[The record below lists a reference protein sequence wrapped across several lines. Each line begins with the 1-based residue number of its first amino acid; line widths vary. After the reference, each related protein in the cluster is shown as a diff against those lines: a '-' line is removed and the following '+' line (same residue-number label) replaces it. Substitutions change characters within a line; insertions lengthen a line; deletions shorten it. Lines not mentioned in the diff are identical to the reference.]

1 MDIPWLS
8 PSDIEFPAPETAL
21 DHPNGL
27 LAIGGDL
34 SPKRLVEAYRQGIF
48 PWFEEPDP
56 ILWWSPAPRTILF
69 PDKAHVSRSLKKRI
83 RRKDFE
89 ISYNQCF
96 DRVIRQCATVPRQ
109 GQHGTWI
116 GEQMLSAYNELY
128 RQGIAH
134 SIEIWKDDSLVGGL
148 YGIAIGGVFFG
159 ESMFSLLPDASKVA
173 FVFLADKL
181 LAEGFGLIDCQVSN
195 PHLFTLGAEEI
206 DRKQFMALLKQH
218 IDRPVKAF

>member
-8 PSDIEFPAPETAL
+8 SSDIDFPAPETAL
-21 DHPNGL
+21 DSPNGL

-34 SPKRLVEAYRQGIF
+34 SPERLIKAYHQGIF

-69 PDKAHVSRSLKKRI
+69 PAKVHVSRSLKKRI
-83 RRKDFE
+83 RKKEFE
-89 ISYNQCF
+89 VTYDQCF
-96 DRVIRQCATVPRQ
+96 DQVIKCCASAPRQ

-116 GEQMLSAYNELY
+116 GEEMISAYNELHI
-128 RQGIAH
+128 QGVAH
-134 SIEIWKDDSLVGGL
+134 SIEVWKDNSLVGGL
-148 YGIAIGGVFFG
+148 YGIALGGVFFG

-173 FVFLADKL
+173 FVFLANKL
-181 LAEGFGLIDCQVSN
+181 STDGFGLIDCQVAN

-206 DRKQFMALLKQH
+206 DRNRFMSLLNQH
-218 IDRPVKAF
+218 INRPVKAF